1 MKIDIDIKRFDTP
14 ELIEELY
21 LRVYDSIH
29 DEEERFDPILNNMGE
44 EHKEV
49 LVDVLRPL
57 YQKIY
62 EDRRAKKIETIPQ
75 ETEQ

>member
-62 EDRRAKKIETIPQ
+62 EDRRAKKIED
-75 ETEQ
+75 EQST

>member
-1 MKIDIDIKRFDTP
+1 MKIDIDIKRFETP

-29 DEEERFDPILNNMGE
+29 DEEERFDPILNNMGM

-49 LVDVLRPL
+49 LVDILHPL

-62 EDRRAKKIETIPQ
+62 ADRRATKILER
-75 ETEQ
+75 

>member
-1 MKIDIDIKRFDTP
+1 MKIKTP

-29 DEEERFDPILNNMGE
+29 DEEERFDPILNNMDA

-49 LVDVLRPL
+49 LVEILRPL
-57 YQKIY
+57 YNNIY
-62 EDRRAKKIETIPQ
+62 QDRRAKRM
-75 ETEQ
+75 

>member
-1 MKIDIDIKRFDTP
+1 MSKTTIEVGLDNFQTP

-29 DEEERFDPILNNMGE
+29 DEEERFDPILNNMGD

-49 LVDVLRPL
+49 LVDILHPL

-62 EDRRAKKIETIPQ
+62 EDRRAKKIELK
-75 ETEQ
+75 

>member
-1 MKIDIDIKRFDTP
+1 MSRKTIEVGLDNFQTP

-29 DEEERFDPILNNMGE
+29 DEEERFDPILNNMDT

-49 LVDVLRPL
+49 LVEILRPL
-57 YQKIY
+57 YNKMI
-62 EDRRAKKIETIPQ
+62 D
-75 ETEQ
+75 EQRG

>member
-1 MKIDIDIKRFDTP
+1 MKNFQTP

-29 DEEERFDPILNNMGE
+29 DEEERFDPILNNMNT

-49 LVDVLRPL
+49 LVETLRPL
-57 YQKIY
+57 YNKIY
-62 EDRRAKKIETIPQ
+62 EDKRAKLI
-75 ETEQ
+75 